1 MIIGAYVF
9 GGVGGFF
16 LILGVIFV
24 MIGKMKFK
32 CTAETEGRII
42 DMCLNAYD
50 YNNGNSGNVAVGIWV
65 GSSSPG
71 MYCPIFAY
79 RVNGVEY
86 TRASNVSWNRG
97 QIKRKMNKPRTIY
110 YNPENPEQASLTK
123 QSAFA
128 VIGKIFIPLG
138 VVCVVAGLLIAILI

>member
-1 MIIGAYVF
+1 MLIGVYVF
-9 GGVGGFF
+9 EGVGAFF

-24 MIGKMKFK
+24 MIGRMKFK

-50 YNNGNSGNVAVGIWV
+50 YNNGNSGNTAIGIFV

-71 MYCPIFAY
+71 MYCPIFTY

-86 TRASNVSWNRG
+86 TRASNVSWNQG
-97 QIKRKMNKPRTIY
+97 QIKRKMNKPRTVY

-123 QSAFA
+123 QSVFA

-138 VVCVVAGLLIAILI
+138 AVCVVAGLLISILV